1 MDGEVALLDRDLGPQ
16 PSLER
21 LALDQ
26 AAARLDQELQDL
38 QGLAGDR
45 HALAV
50 ARQPALVDVE
60 DERAEGIGRHRFSRL
75 PLTCP
80 LTFFDLAR
88 RTNPCAPGEMQGAWF
103 PPGNDAVRDMVCRA
117 GGRDRDTRAHSTGA
131 HDNP

>member
-38 QGLAGDR
+38 QGLSGDR

-50 ARQPALVDVE
+50 PRQPALVDVE
-60 DERAEGIGRHRFSRL
+60 DERAEGIGRHR
-75 PLTCP
+75 
-80 LTFFDLAR
+80 
-88 RTNPCAPGEMQGAWF
+88 
-103 PPGNDAVRDMVCRA
+103 
-117 GGRDRDTRAHSTGA
+117 
-131 HDNP
+131 